1 MTACGLE
8 GGDRTP
14 LKNFLQPPV
23 ERCCEERPGSW
34 VQLWGWDV
42 IFQQAL
48 VKSRKSGR
56 AGSEGEGGAQKPE
69 GLRSQWDNFRR
80 HRTKASG
87 IQAWVEALAA
97 PRSVTACL
105 GHTISIEPHSCLL
118 RRHL

>member
-1 MTACGLE
+1 MDCSTLGFPVHHQLPEPAHIHVQFWRGIHPSLVQGAQEEKTDLTACGLE

-56 AGSEGEGGAQKPE
+56 AGS
-69 GLRSQWDNFRR
+69 
-80 HRTKASG
+80 
-87 IQAWVEALAA
+87 
-97 PRSVTACL
+97 
-105 GHTISIEPHSCLL
+105 
-118 RRHL
+118 